1 MNPEVALLLE
11 TWDSIKSYLP
21 KKERLNIA
29 EILVRTFDDN
39 VDISEIETAAPPKV
53 LITIPN
59 PFGETDIKVTA
70 MTLTILSIV
79 LSFIILLIIIGK
91 NLL

>member
-39 VDISEIETAAPPKV
+39 VDISEVESSIMEFDSIMKETEK
-53 LITIPN
+53 
-59 PFGETDIKVTA
+59 EEK
-70 MTLTILSIV
+70 
-79 LSFIILLIIIGK
+79 
-91 NLL
+91 

>member
-39 VDISEIETAAPPKV
+39 VDISEIESNIMEFDSIMKAAIV
-53 LITIPN
+53 SH
-59 PFGETDIKVTA
+59 FDIGIEEDEEDVDWD
-70 MTLTILSIV
+70 
-79 LSFIILLIIIGK
+79 
-91 NLL
+91 

>member
-39 VDISEIETAAPPKV
+39 VDISEIESNIMEFDSIMKAAIV
-53 LITIPN
+53 SH
-59 PFGETDIKVTA
+59 FDIG
-70 MTLTILSIV
+70 IEEDEEDEDWD
-79 LSFIILLIIIGK
+79 
-91 NLL
+91 

>member
-39 VDISEIETAAPPKV
+39 VDISEVESSIMEFDSIMKAAIVSHFDIGIE
-53 LITIPN
+53 
-59 PFGETDIKVTA
+59 EDEEDEDWD
-70 MTLTILSIV
+70 
-79 LSFIILLIIIGK
+79 
-91 NLL
+91 

>member
-29 EILVRTFDDN
+29 EIRVRTFDDN
-39 VDISEIETAAPPKV
+39 VDISEVESSIMEYDAIMKAAIVSHFDIGIEEDEEDV
-53 LITIPN
+53 
-59 PFGETDIKVTA
+59 DWD
-70 MTLTILSIV
+70 
-79 LSFIILLIIIGK
+79 
-91 NLL
+91 

>member
-11 TWDSIKSYLP
+11 TWDSIKAYIP

-39 VDISEIETAAPPKV
+39 IDVSEVEHHIMEFDAVMKAA
-53 LITIPN
+53 
-59 PFGETDIKVTA
+59 
-70 MTLTILSIV
+70 IV
-79 LSFIILLIIIGK
+79 SHFDLLEEDEDDAEDEEWG
-91 NLL
+91 

>member
-29 EILVRTFDDN
+29 EILVRTFNDN
-39 VDISEIETAAPPKV
+39 VDISEIESNIMEFDSIMTAAIV
-53 LITIPN
+53 SH
-59 PFGETDIKVTA
+59 FDIG
-70 MTLTILSIV
+70 IEEDEEDEDWD
-79 LSFIILLIIIGK
+79 
-91 NLL
+91 

>member
-39 VDISEIETAAPPKV
+39 VDISEIESNIMEFDSIMKAAIV
-53 LITIPN
+53 SH
-59 PFGETDIKVTA
+59 FDIGIEEDEEVEDWD
-70 MTLTILSIV
+70 
-79 LSFIILLIIIGK
+79 
-91 NLL
+91 

>member
-39 VDISEIETAAPPKV
+39 VDISEVESSIMEFDSIMKAAIVSHFDIGIEEDEEDV
-53 LITIPN
+53 
-59 PFGETDIKVTA
+59 DWD
-70 MTLTILSIV
+70 
-79 LSFIILLIIIGK
+79 
-91 NLL
+91 